1 MTQRTDQQRKAIEV
15 YCRELAEALNDAG
28 YEMKAFFEAT
38 SSKVDIPWTQESVKE
53 ILWKTVQRPATISD
67 EFPEGK
73 KSTTHLDIMEVDRV
87 YSVLDRHISSNTGV
101 HIEFPHEERVNHEN
115 RT

>member
-1 MTQRTDQQRKAIEV
+1 MTHRTDQQRKAIEV
-15 YCRELAEALNDAG
+15 YCRELAKALNDAG
-28 YEMKAFFEAT
+28 YEMKAFFEAA

-73 KSTTHLDIMEVDRV
+73 KSTTQLDIMEVDRV
-87 YSVLDRHISSNTGV
+87 YSVLDMHISSNTGV
-101 HIEFPHEERVNHEN
+101 HVEFPSEDRGNI
-115 RT
+115 